1 MYRVDFINNLT
12 IFKFLFLI
20 RYKKSNKIKT
30 AYERDKQIDIS
41 KLKYCLL
48 NNSLNHLLQFY
59 FSNYLPELMQ
69 VICFIYFLMLE
80 NASVLKTKNVMS
92 YAFFYKIYLNIF
104 ISFFLTSFKY
114 QNGNMDNFVTEIFH
128 ALAIKESENSRFVIE
143 IYDDKNISPKSED
156 KIQVTYLKI
165 KMANKINIIL

>member
-1 MYRVDFINNLT
+1 M
-12 IFKFLFLI
+12 I

-59 FSNYLPELMQ
+59 FSNYLPEIMQ
-69 VICFIYFLMLE
+69 VIFFIYFLMLE
-80 NASVLKTKNVMS
+80 NASVLKTKNFMS
-92 YAFFYKIYLNIF
+92 YAFFYMIYLNIF

-114 QNGNMDNFVTEIFH
+114 QNGNMDNFVTEI
-128 ALAIKESENSRFVIE
+128 
-143 IYDDKNISPKSED
+143 
-156 KIQVTYLKI
+156 
-165 KMANKINIIL
+165 